1 MGQTVLNIE
10 VPESAFESLKI
21 PKEQWPEFFR
31 HTLAV
36 ALYREGRI
44 SLGKAKELAGLE
56 NKWEMIQLLNE
67 RGVDLNYTSWD
78 AGDDLETLN
87 RILA

>member
-1 MGQTVLNIE
+1 MSQLTIE
-10 VPESAFESLKI
+10 IPESVFRALKI
-21 PKEQWPEFFR
+21 PEDQWPAFFR
-31 HTLAV
+31 TTMAV

-56 NKWEMIQLLNE
+56 NKWEMIQLLSQ
-67 RGVDLNYTSWD
+67 RGVDFNYTARD
-78 AGDDLETLN
+78 AEEDLETLN

>member
-1 MGQTVLNIE
+1 MSQLTIE
-10 VPESAFESLKI
+10 IPESAFRALKI
-21 PKEQWPEFFR
+21 PEDQWPAFFR
-31 HTLAV
+31 TTVAV

-67 RGVDLNYTSWD
+67 RGVDLNYT
-78 AGDDLETLN
+78 AGDAKEDLETLN

>member
-1 MGQTVLNIE
+1 MSLLTIDI
-10 VPESAFESLKI
+10 PESAFRSLKI
-21 PKEQWPEFFR
+21 PEDQWPAFFR
-31 HTLAV
+31 STVAV
-36 ALYREGRI
+36 SLYREGRL

-67 RGVDLNYTSWD
+67 RGVDLHYTARD
-78 AGDDLETLN
+78 AKEDLDTLN